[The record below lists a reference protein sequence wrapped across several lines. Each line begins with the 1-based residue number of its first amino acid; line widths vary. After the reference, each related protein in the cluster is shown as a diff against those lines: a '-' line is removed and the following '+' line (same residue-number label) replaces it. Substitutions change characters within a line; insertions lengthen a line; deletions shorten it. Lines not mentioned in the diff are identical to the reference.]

1 MGIRVNIRLHRWTW
15 ILPVILIA
23 ALAVSCGG
31 GDDGPATKA
40 RTSVSVACDPIA
52 EMSSY
57 RYSVKVKLQ
66 ESGATQ
72 AAASP
77 SIQVT
82 PAPLSALTQALS
94 ALFTDFTL
102 DGAYVSPGRSQAILR
117 FQGEELEFRTIGDKS
132 WVRMGTAWQDA
143 KSSDTGLLTPTMLCQ
158 QVISEFAGSL
168 DAGDSDR
175 QRTNGIE
182 TDHYHLDQTGLQR
195 LPPALGARLPQ
206 KYALDLWLARDGR
219 WPVQLQIDS
228 ADVNERGEPVG
239 FQLSMSVRDAGDKGI
254 SVERPVP

>member
-1 MGIRVNIRLHRWTW
+1 MRLPWWTW

-23 ALAVSCGG
+23 VLAVSCGG

-57 RYSVKVKLQ
+57 RYSVNVKLQ
-66 ESGATQ
+66 ESAATQ
-72 AAASP
+72 AAAGGA
-77 SIQVT
+77 SIPAT

-143 KSSDTGLLTPTMLCQ
+143 KSSDTGLLTPTVLCQ
-158 QVISEFAGSL
+158 QVISEIAGSL

-175 QRTNGIE
+175 QTTNGIE

-195 LPPALGARLPQ
+195 LPAGLAARLPQ

-219 WPVQLQIDS
+219 WPVHLQIDS
-228 ADVNERGEPVG
+228 ADVDERGEPVG